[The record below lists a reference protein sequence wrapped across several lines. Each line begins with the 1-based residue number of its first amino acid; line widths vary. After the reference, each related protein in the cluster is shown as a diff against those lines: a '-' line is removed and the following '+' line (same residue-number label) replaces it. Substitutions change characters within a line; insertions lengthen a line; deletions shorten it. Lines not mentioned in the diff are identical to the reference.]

1 MEIKIT
7 PEAHNDIL
15 GIYSYVKKDGEEIA
29 RKQITDIYD
38 GLERLAEFPN
48 IGTPLQKHVE
58 RKTDLRYLVIRK
70 VYIAVYEITAT
81 VNILRVFRKD
91 QDFISVLNVGDDD

>member
-7 PEAHNDIL
+7 PEAHNDIFE
-15 GIYSYVKKDGEEIA
+15 IYAYVKKDGEEIA
-29 RKQITDIYD
+29 RKQVTDIYD
-38 GLERLAEFPN
+38 GIENLTDFPN

-70 VYIAVYEITAT
+70 VYIVVYEIADA
-81 VNILRVFRKD
+81 VHILRVFRKD
-91 QDFISVLNVGDDD
+91 RDFISALHIESDN

>member
-1 MEIKIT
+1 MEIRIT

-29 RKQITDIYD
+29 RKQVTDIYD
-38 GLERLAEFPN
+38 GIENLTDFPN

-70 VYIAVYEITAT
+70 VYIVIYEIVGI

-91 QDFISVLNVGDDD
+91 QDFISALNIGNDR

>member
-1 MEIKIT
+1 MEIRIT

-15 GIYSYVKKDGEEIA
+15 GIFSYVKKDGEDIA
-29 RKQITDIYD
+29 RKQVTDIYD
-38 GLERLAEFPN
+38 GMEHLASFPN
-48 IGTPLQKHVE
+48 TGTPLQKHVQ

-70 VYIAVYEITAT
+70 VYIAVYEITDA

-91 QDFISVLNVGDDD
+91 QDFISALDIIDED

>member
-1 MEIKIT
+1 MEIRIT

-15 GIYSYVKKDGEEIA
+15 CIYSYVKKDGEEIA
-29 RKQITDIYD
+29 KKQVTDIYN
-38 GLERLAEFPN
+38 GIESLADFPN
-48 IGTPLQKHVE
+48 IGTQLQKNVE

-70 VYIAVYEITAT
+70 VYIAVYEIVNT

-91 QDFISVLNVGDDD
+91 QDFISTLNIGNNK